1 MQSSRPSKKPT
12 SRQMKPLPP
21 AMALK
26 LRSLLASGDIAAIEL
41 GFTLLES
48 LEAPKNDWDSVF
60 SDQTLRKIV
69 TSWDPEVWG
78 SVASRVSQRAPIIR
92 RFARA
97 CASLFQKL
105 SLQKQKKFL
114 ESLSG
119 LDGPE
124 ACLLEKCF
132 AAFTGPDTH
141 HGVGYLQLARLKS
154 LSDTSATIIA
164 TAQCGLSLPSISVL
178 TEKGARSLRGRE
190 GFLSLGGLKA
200 LPDVVAEG
208 VSGHR
213 GWLDLRGVKSLSEKA
228 AVSLLKTRG
237 MLALEDVAL
246 SSRQAELLSDCK
258 CRVLWFEPYMQ
269 GRSRTKE
276 RLQKSLAFMHRDGFR
291 GKKNSFD
298 TSASLAHYHRVGF
311 EAPSLSIPEAR
322 ALLTCPGFLSIDVWR
337 LTDAVVEVLA
347 THEGG
352 LGIKCPYLSDS
363 TAATLARTT
372 GPLVTDLH
380 GGRNSRAQVL
390 SRSAARKLARH
401 HDYVALGR
409 ERNLLRSMH

>member
-12 SRQMKPLPP
+12 SRQMKSLPP

-41 GFTLLES
+41 GFTLLDS
-48 LEAPKNDWDSVF
+48 LEAPKNAWESVF

-69 TSWDPEVWG
+69 KSWDPEVWR
-78 SVASRVSQRAPIIR
+78 SIASRVSQRGSIIR

-105 SLQKQKKFL
+105 SGQKQKRFL
-114 ESLSG
+114 ESLSE

-132 AAFTGPDTH
+132 AAFTGPDTRY
-141 HGVGYLQLARLKS
+141 GVGYLKLDRLKS
-154 LSDTSATIIA
+154 LSDTSANIIA
-164 TAQCGLSLPSISVL
+164 KAQCGLSLSSISAL
-178 TEKGARSLRGRE
+178 TETVARSLCGHE
-190 GFLSLGGLKA
+190 GFLGLGGLKA

-208 VSGHR
+208 ISDHR

-228 AVSLLKTRG
+228 AVSLLKTKG
-237 MLALEDVAL
+237 MLALEDVDL

-258 CRVLWFEPYMQ
+258 CRVLWFEPYVL

-276 RLQKSLAFMHRDGFR
+276 RLQKSLAFMHSDGFR

-298 TSASLAHYHRVGF
+298 TSASLAHYHRVGY
-311 EAPSLSIPEAR
+311 EAPSLSIQEAR

-347 THEGG
+347 THGGG

-363 TAATLARTT
+363 AAANLARTT
-372 GPLVTDLH
+372 GPLVTYLH